1 MSLVDVTEGQPR
13 QRGKSMQELKADLCP
28 VCPRNNK
35 EPGENG
41 MQEEAEVGWKLQEAK
56 GQGEQKLRDV
66 T

>member
-1 MSLVDVTEGQPR
+1 
-13 QRGKSMQELKADLCP
+13 MQELKADLCP